1 MRYCYVERRLGLYA
15 ADAFVRV
22 SEVRAA
28 GSGGERRL
36 MIRVADQRKNLLV
49 EAHARLLMYYTDL
62 YPDQCAPAPARH
74 CSYPHRPTRAPSH
87 WARCPWLPGRNRAL
101 SALLSGLPRA
111 LPLRSCDASPARPKS
126 PAAPGSA
133 GRNTVGSA
141 GRLTSAAAM
150 DSVRGA

>member
-1 MRYCYVERRLGLYA
+1 MRYCCVESRLGLYA

-62 YPDQCAPAPARH
+62 YPDQCAPAPAR
-74 CSYPHRPTRAPSH
+74 
-87 WARCPWLPGRNRAL
+87 LLQL
-101 SALLSGLPRA
+101 SAQTYASAEPLGA
-111 LPLRSCDASPARPKS
+111 LPL
-126 PAAPGSA
+126 APRA
-133 GRNTVGSA
+133 
-141 GRLTSAAAM
+141 
-150 DSVRGA
+150 